1 MQKAF
6 IYFLLSIILVSC
18 NSQSLDLSVID
29 FDKPSKSYP
38 LQNLKTSRTEEQKGH
53 FEVKHEK
60 EGVSLELKDDG
71 ERVTNYIFMDESTTK
86 QLNYSGLMVNPN
98 IGVSLSVYDNKV
110 VYIDLTVDFQSKFK
124 LFDLLKSKLGKPA
137 EIINNEVNLAD
148 IDLPM
153 QKLFLE
159 KLPNET
165 KVDKENGYFS
175 YPERLRWIKG
185 DVFYKL
191 ELNPSGNSIES
202 SLTIISKKALKDK
215 IIAGY
220 QHPEN
225 DLFLNK
231 YLK

>member
-1 MQKAF
+1 M
-6 IYFLLSIILVSC
+6 SC
-18 NSQSLDLSVID
+18 NSQSLDLSTID
-29 FDKPSKSYP
+29 FDKPSNSYS

-53 FEVKHEK
+53 FEINPEK
-60 EGVSLELKDDG
+60 EGISLKLKDEG
-71 ERVTNYIFMDESTTK
+71 EKVINYVFMDESITK
-86 QLNYSGLMVNPN
+86 QLNYAGIMVNPN
-98 IGVSLSVYDNKV
+98 IGVSLSVYENKV
-110 VYIDLTVDFQSKFK
+110 VYMDLTVDFKSKFK
-124 LFDLLKSKLGKPA
+124 LFDLLKNKLGKPS
-137 EIINNEVNLAD
+137 EVINNEVNLAD

-159 KLPNET
+159 KLPTET

-175 YPERLRWIKG
+175 YPERLRWVKDDI
-185 DVFYKL
+185 FYKL
-191 ELNPSGNSIES
+191 EFNPSGNSIES

-225 DLFLNK
+225 DPFFNK